1 MIPSTNARRNGLL
14 VAASF
19 CALLVG
25 APSRAQSPSQA
36 QAPPRVLTGTD
47 PAKAFTSRVLTG
59 TEPAIEFSFGKRI
72 DYSQSRRAAVE
83 PNFEREDPVFAGL
96 SGSSVVSVETRLIA
110 PAAPDLPPM
119 RAVTVQDRLND
130 ATFESGRDVL
140 SPAGEAA
147 LAELAARLMG
157 KAEVRLEVVGH
168 TDNERIAAALRPTFP
183 TNQALSEARARVVV
197 GYLAARLGLPAE
209 RFSAHGMGET
219 APIASNETPE
229 GMAFNRR
236 TEVRISFTEQ
246 VQPPR
251 PPAPAP
257 VPTLVRTDNCAPTGR
272 SSLPFSISVDG
283 QTLAGDTAQTEAD
296 RQRCVDVA
304 LDRADI
310 QVKYDPLNV
319 APALNVWAVPAL
331 AKRGQ
336 PVTWRTYSNYAWW
349 LKTAE
354 IRVFARGQTTDA
366 APLAIVPV
374 EVGGDAQ
381 WTPPP
386 GASQDL
392 GYLLRV
398 YDGKGRFDE
407 TALKGLSLLDR
418 ADAHLQD
425 RADRDNLS
433 GYGESSL
440 KVKNIAASGG
450 SVTISGERV
459 QPGETVT
466 AMGVTVPVDEHGK
479 FVFRQILPAG
489 PHKVVVAV
497 TEPDGR
503 IASFE
508 RNLSIADK
516 DWFYVAVADLTAGKG
531 RTSGPAPIVT
541 TDTEH
546 YDKKAT
552 FDGRLAF
559 YLKGKILGKYLLTA
573 SADTR
578 EQPIK
583 NLFSNFDSKDPA
595 YLLRRIDPNRYYPVY
610 GDDSTS
616 VDDAPTQGKFF
627 VRVEHDSA
635 HIMWG
640 DFQTAWT
647 GTELTQYSRGLY
659 GADLVW
665 NSKATTEHGE
675 RRATLEAF
683 AAEPGTL
690 QSREEFRGTGGSLF
704 YLRRQDVTQ
713 GSERLWA
720 EVRGKDSG
728 VVLSRT
734 LLAPSQDYEINYLQG
749 RVTLTSPLPLVADS
763 SGLVQTSSLNG
774 DPVYLVA
781 TYEYVPGLARVQGST
796 LGARAT
802 FWANDHARLG
812 ATYYHQ
818 GDGGVNQDLQGL
830 DVLLRYKPGTWLKAE
845 AARSDGVGV
854 AALTSISGG
863 FDFTQNQSPNIAAN
877 AYRVDAAADLSE
889 LSGALRGRIT
899 AYAQQRE
906 RGFSGP
912 GLATPGG
919 ESLKQAG
926 VAAVVPLSKRAELAV
941 KSDALTSPSLRNDS
955 EELALRVKLN
965 AEWGVSAGVRRDN
978 HDNRPLAGGG
988 LVDASPLLSRNGSR
1002 TDAIVRVDYR
1012 PLAALQDPTAVP
1024 TGAPTANAT
1033 EPAYLTSGG
1042 IATFDAAGPA
1052 GSLVPAALS
1061 GTGGVVNLVSD
1072 PTAAA
1077 GIAAAR
1083 LEGLSY
1089 KPWNVY
1095 GYAQQTLSRSGSR
1108 NSNDR
1113 GGVGGGWQV
1122 SSRLRLGAEASGGD
1136 GGWGGKLAAD
1146 YSLDDRSNL
1155 YLTYARETEAPDQS
1169 YAGRQAVLT
1178 AGGRTRLSEQLS
1190 LFAESRQ
1197 ASGEGPH
1204 SLTHGFGV
1212 DFAPA
1217 QHWTTGVRL
1226 ETGRVSD
1233 RLAGDLRRD
1242 AVSLNLGYR
1251 DGPLKLLTAIE
1262 YRDDQTTSLGSVGG
1276 TCDSS
1281 ALPTLNPCV
1290 SAGGQTRRHTVLF
1303 KSSGQY
1309 QLDPAWRLLGVLNLS
1324 RSSSS
1329 QGAFYDG
1336 DYTEAVLGAAYRP
1349 VDNDRWNTLFKYTY
1363 FYNLPSSGQ
1372 VGSFSNSRLDF
1383 TQRSHVLNVDTIYD
1397 LTKWLSVGAKYG
1409 LRVGELRDSRVGGPW
1424 FDSRAQLFVVRGD
1437 LHFVREWDAVLEF
1450 RRLSV
1455 TQAQDAR
1462 SGVLAALYRH
1472 LGDNG
1477 KIGVGYNFTDFS
1489 DDLTNLDY
1497 RSRGV
1502 FINAIAEF

>member
-1 MIPSTNARRNGLL
+1 MSSRTPRSAGLL
-14 VAASF
+14 VAASL
-19 CALLVG
+19 CALMLG
-25 APSRAQSPSQA
+25 APSRAQAPSQVET
-36 QAPPRVLTGTD
+36 PLRVLTPGQPTPD
-47 PAKAFTSRVLTG
+47 FTVGR
-59 TEPAIEFSFGKRI
+59 RI
-72 DYSQSRRAAVE
+72 DRSQLRDAAVE
-83 PNFEREDPVFAGL
+83 PNTEREDPIFAGL
-96 SGSSVVSVETRLIA
+96 TGSSVISVQTRLIA
-110 PAAPDLPPM
+110 PAAPDQPPM
-119 RAVTVQDRLND
+119 RAVTVQDRLGD
-130 ATFESGRDVL
+130 TTFESGRDVL
-140 SPAGEAA
+140 SPAGQAA
-147 LAELAARLMG
+147 LAELI
-157 KAEVRLEVVGH
+157 VRLKGKQQVHFEVVGH
-168 TDNERIAAALRPTFP
+168 TDNQRIAPRLRPTFP

-197 GYLAARLGLPAE
+197 ASLAAGLGLPADA
-209 RFSAHGMGET
+209 FTAQGLGET
-219 APIASNETPE
+219 TPIASNDTPE
-229 GMAFNRR
+229 GMALNRR
-236 TEVRISFTEQ
+236 TEVRLSFVEQ
-246 VQPPR
+246 VQPPT
-251 PPAPAP
+251 PPPPAP
-257 VPTLVRTDNCAPTGR
+257 VPTLVRVDNCAPAAKFG
-272 SSLPFSISVDG
+272 LPFSISVDG
-283 QTLAGDTAQTEAD
+283 QPLDGDTAQTEAD

-319 APALNVWAVPAL
+319 APALNIWAVPA
-331 AKRGQ
+331 AAERGQ
-336 PVTWRTYSNYAWW
+336 TVIWRTYANYAWW
-349 LKTAE
+349 VKKAE

-366 APLAIVPV
+366 APFAIVPV
-374 EVGGDAQ
+374 EIGGDAR
-381 WTPPP
+381 WTPSPA
-386 GASQDL
+386 ASQDL
-392 GYLLRV
+392 GYVLRV
-398 YDGKGRFDE
+398 YDDKGRFDE
-407 TALKGLSLLDR
+407 TSMKTLSLLDR
-418 ADAHLQD
+418 ADAHLPD
-425 RADRDNLS
+425 RATRDDLS

-440 KVKNIAASGG
+440 KIKNIAASGG
-450 SVTISGERV
+450 AVTISGERV

-466 AMGVTVPVDEHGK
+466 AMGVPVPVDTHGK

-489 PHKVVVAV
+489 PHKVIVAV
-497 TEPDGR
+497 KEPDGR
-503 IASFE
+503 TASFE

-531 RTSGPAPIVT
+531 HTTGPAPIVT
-541 TDTEH
+541 TDTDH

-552 FDGRLAF
+552 VDGRLAF

-583 NLFSNFDSKDPA
+583 HLFSNFDSKDPT

-610 GDDSTS
+610 GDDSTI
-616 VDDAPTQGKFF
+616 VDDAPSQGKFF
-627 VRVEHDSA
+627 VRLERDSA

-640 DFQTAWT
+640 DFQTSWT

-665 NSKATTEHGE
+665 NSKATTQQGE

-720 EVRGKDSG
+720 EVRDKDSG
-728 VVLSRT
+728 IVLSRT
-734 LLAPSQDYEINYLQG
+734 LLSPSQDYEINYLQG
-749 RVTLTSPLPLVADS
+749 RITLTTPLPIVADS
-763 SGLVQTSSLNG
+763 GGLVQTSSLNG

-781 TYEYVPGLARVQGST
+781 TYEYVPGLARVRGST

-802 FWANDHARLG
+802 FWATDHTRLG
-812 ATYYHQ
+812 VSVYHQ
-818 GDGGVNQDLQGL
+818 GDGGVKQDLEGL
-830 DVLLRYKPGTWLKAE
+830 DVLLRYKPGTWIKAE

-854 AALTSISGG
+854 AALSSISGG
-863 FDFTQNQSPNIAAN
+863 FDFTQNQSPNVAAN

-889 LSGALRGRIT
+889 LSGALRGRLT
-899 AYAQQRE
+899 GYAQQRE

-912 GLATPGG
+912 GLATAGG

-926 VAAVVPLSKRAELAV
+926 AAAVVPLGKRAEIAV
-941 KSDALTSPSLRNDS
+941 KADELSSPSLRNNS
-955 EELALRVKLN
+955 EEVALRVKLS
-965 AEWGVSAGVRRDN
+965 AEWGVSAGVRRDD
-978 HDNRPLAGGG
+978 HDNRPLSAGVI
-988 LVDASPLLSRNGSR
+988 VDASPSLNRNGAR
-1002 TDAIVRVDYR
+1002 TDAIIRFDFR
-1012 PLAALQDPTAVP
+1012 PLASHQDPAAV
-1024 TGAPTANAT
+1024 TSGAPTETSAA
-1033 EPAYLTSGG
+1033 PAYLTSGNV
-1042 IATFDAAGPA
+1042 ATFDSAGPA

-1061 GTGGVVNLVSD
+1061 GTGGVVNIVTD
-1072 PTAAA
+1072 PTASA
-1077 GIAAAR
+1077 GVAAAP
-1083 LEGLSY
+1083 LGGLSY
-1089 KPWNVY
+1089 KPWNLY
-1095 GYAQQTLSRSGSR
+1095 GYAQQTLSRSGTR

-1155 YLTYARETEAPDQS
+1155 YLTYARETDVPDQS

-1178 AGGRTRLSEQLS
+1178 AGGRTRLSDQLS

-1212 DFAPA
+1212 DYAPA

-1233 RLAGDLRRD
+1233 RFAGDLRRD

-1251 DGPLKLLTAIE
+1251 DGPLKLLTTIE
-1262 YRDDQTTSLGSVGG
+1262 YRDDKTTRLGSVAG
-1276 TCDSS
+1276 TCDTSD
-1281 ALPTLNPCV
+1281 LPTANPCV
-1290 SAGGQTRRHTVLF
+1290 SAAGQTQRHTVLF

-1309 QLDPAWRLLGVLNLS
+1309 QMDPAWRLLGVLNLS

-1329 QGAFYDG
+1329 EGAFYDG

-1372 VGSFSNSRLDF
+1372 VGAFTNSRLDF

-1409 LRVGELRDSRVGGPW
+1409 LRIGELRDSRVGGPW

-1437 LHFVREWDAVLEF
+1437 LHFVREWDGVLEF

-1462 SGVLAALYRH
+1462 AGVLAALYRH

-1497 RSRGV
+1497 RSRGF